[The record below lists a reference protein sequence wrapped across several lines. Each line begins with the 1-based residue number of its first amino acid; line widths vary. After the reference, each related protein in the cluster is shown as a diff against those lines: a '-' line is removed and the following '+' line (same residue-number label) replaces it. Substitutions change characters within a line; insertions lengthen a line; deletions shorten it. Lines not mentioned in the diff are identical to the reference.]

1 MRVAGVWGGQGGS
14 ATGGRGGP
22 EGAGGPGRGAAEGKP
37 WAGCGVWRSVPGS
50 STPPD
55 GEVEAACGCWAVP
68 WSAEAAG
75 GGAGPARP
83 WERAG
88 KIELAAGCRLGKPAG
103 SAVVS

>member
-1 MRVAGVWGGQGGS
+1 MRVAGVRGGQGGS
-14 ATGGRGGP
+14 ATGGAGGSGRGGRARP
-22 EGAGGPGRGAAEGKP
+22 WGRRGEALGGLRGLALCP
-37 WAGCGVWRSVPGS
+37 RFFP
-50 STPPD
+50 PPD

-75 GGAGPARP
+75 GGAGPAQP

-88 KIELAAGCRLGKPAG
+88 KIDLAAGCRLGKPAG